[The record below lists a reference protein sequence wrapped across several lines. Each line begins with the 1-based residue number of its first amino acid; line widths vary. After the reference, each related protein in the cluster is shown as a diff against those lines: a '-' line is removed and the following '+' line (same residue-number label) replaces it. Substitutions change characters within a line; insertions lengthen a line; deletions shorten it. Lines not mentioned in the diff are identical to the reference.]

1 EGGGGEEGGGG
12 NEGVVIAGDDVE
24 GFMGG
29 IGLPGSRGG
38 RLGRGGAIG
47 GGSAMEH
54 SQRKASN
61 REWLV
66 ASSGQPRGGFIANA
80 SVLGYASEQSPGGRG
95 AFYGV
100 PPPVHSACA
109 TCNVLT
115 PNIGH

>member
-1 EGGGGEEGGGG
+1 M
-12 NEGVVIAGDDVE
+12 AGDDVE
-24 GFMGG
+24 SFMGG
-29 IGLPGSRGG
+29 LGFMGSRGG
-38 RLGRGGAIG
+38 CLGRGGHG
-47 GGSAMEH
+47 NSAAQH
-54 SQRKASN
+54 SQRKASD